1 MSIRK
6 QSFIQG
12 AMILLAAGL
21 LNRLLGFVPRIA
33 LPRIIGAEGV
43 GLVQLVYPFMIVI
56 LTVIT
61 GGLPLAVA
69 KMIAEADSQGRS
81 GEVQRI
87 VRIAMTF
94 AVTASLAAAAACL
107 AMAEWISSV
116 VMTDPRV
123 HTAFLAMIPVLP
135 MVAVSSVWRG
145 YFQGKQNMIPTA
157 FSQTTETIV
166 RIALTLTLT
175 ALLIPLG
182 LEAAAAGAM
191 AGMAVGELAGL
202 LVLWLQIRRESVDPA
217 EAEKA
222 GEADGKPPAAG
233 KRDKGFASAA
243 MKESNRQL
251 SRGLLRIALPVTG
264 SRLIGSLSYLFE
276 SILTSRS
283 LVAAGLAASAATAQ
297 YGALQG
303 MVMPLLLLPGAL
315 TYSLA
320 VSLVPALSD
329 AAARGDWAGIQ
340 KRLHQSMRLAI
351 VTGAPFVALLGLL
364 AQPICSLLYADDS
377 MADMLRWLAPMAVFL
392 YMQAPLQAAL
402 QALNRPGTALFNT
415 FAGAIVKLVLIVQLA
430 SKPDLGI
437 NGAIVAIAVNM
448 GLVTLLHWIS
458 VTRLT
463 GFRLLPTDFLKVLS
477 AVIVTGAVA
486 VWIWNLEGVPGGA
499 VKLMAASAA
508 AIAVYLLLLVWLRL
522 VDRFDAAR
530 IPVIGRWFR

>member
-1 MSIRK
+1 MSLRK

-21 LNRLLGFVPRIA
+21 LNRLLGFVPRIV

-69 KMIAEADSQGRS
+69 KMVAEADSRRDND
-81 GEVQRI
+81 EAKRV
-87 VRIAMTF
+87 VRLAMSL
-94 AVTASLAAAAACL
+94 ALSASLAASAACL
-107 AMAEWISSV
+107 AMAGWIADA

-123 HTAFLAMIPVLP
+123 HTAFLVMIPVLP
-135 MVAVSSVWRG
+135 MVAASSVWRG
-145 YFQGKQNMIPTA
+145 YFQGKQNMLPTA
-157 FSQTTETIV
+157 FSTTTESIV
-166 RIALTLTLT
+166 RIVLTLALTTLF
-175 ALLIPLG
+175 IPYG

-191 AGMAVGELAGL
+191 GGMALGELAGL
-202 LVLWLQIRRESVDPA
+202 LVLWLQVRRESLRPGRGSEEQ
-217 EAEKA
+217 EASSAPGQVSGDRGKA
-222 GEADGKPPAAG
+222 SG
-233 KRDKGFASAA
+233 RS
-243 MKESNRQL
+243 L
-251 SRGLLRIALPVTG
+251 SRGMLSIALPVTG

-276 SILTSRS
+276 SILTTRS
-283 LVAAGLAASAATAQ
+283 LIAAGVTTAVATAQ

-303 MVMPLLLLPGAL
+303 MVIPLLTLPGAL

-329 AAARGDWAGIQ
+329 AAARGDWLGIQ

-351 VTGAPFVALLGLL
+351 VSGAPFVALLGLF
-364 AQPICSLLYADDS
+364 AQPLCLLLYGDDS
-377 MADMLRWLAPMAVFL
+377 MAGMLRWLAPLAVFL

-415 FAGAIVKLVLIVQLA
+415 FIGAIVKLTLIVELA
-430 SKPDLGI
+430 SRPDWGI
-437 NGAIVAIAVNM
+437 AGAIAAIAVNM

-458 VTRLT
+458 VSRLT
-463 GFRLLPTDFLKVLS
+463 GFRLLPLDFLKVLS
-477 AVIVTGAVA
+477 AVIVTGAIA
-486 VWIWNLEGVPGGA
+486 MWVWNALLQHGSSL
-499 VKLMAASAA
+499 KLLAASSAG
-508 AIAVYLLLLVWLRL
+508 ILVYLLLLVWLRL
-522 VDRFDAAR
+522 IDRFDVQR